1 MLNFILCDPLL
12 PCKLPCVP
20 ILQALSP
27 EQIYKIYQTY
37 IKELSSRL
45 VELNQD
51 GCASEEITA
60 QVEKLTKEVVSD
72 GFINSLVVPGGA
84 RFPAARPG
92 HCCQQQS

>member
-1 MLNFILCDPLL
+1 MNCDALT
-12 PCKLPCVP
+12 V
-20 ILQALSP
+20 LQALSP

-60 QVEKLTKEVVSD
+60 QVEKLTKEVVS
-72 GFINSLVVPGGA
+72 G
-84 RFPAARPG
+84 
-92 HCCQQQS
+92 CCSDRLIRLM